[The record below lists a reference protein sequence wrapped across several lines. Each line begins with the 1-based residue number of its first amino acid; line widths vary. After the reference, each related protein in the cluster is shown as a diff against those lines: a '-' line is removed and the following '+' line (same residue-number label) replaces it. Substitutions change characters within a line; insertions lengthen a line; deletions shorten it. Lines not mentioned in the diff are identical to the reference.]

1 MASSVNRTPY
11 VSSGEQWDEK
21 YDVLVMLWRGM
32 TLSELQ
38 SRNEKFIR
46 FSVPRK
52 SPCLF

>member
-1 MASSVNRTPY
+1 MALSVNRTPY

-38 SRNEKFIR
+38 AVMENSYGFRAT
-46 FSVPRK
+46 
-52 SPCLF
+52 

>member
-1 MASSVNRTPY
+1 MALSVNRTPY

-38 SRNEKFIR
+38 AVMEISYGFRAT
-46 FSVPRK
+46 
-52 SPCLF
+52 